1 MIRIICV
8 GKIKEQYLKDLIDD
22 YYKRINKYHNVEII
36 ELKDSNIEEEGQL
49 IMKNIKDRDFVVTL
63 EIDGN
68 NLSSID
74 LSYNINKWMIENSNI
89 DFIIGGS
96 NGIAKI
102 VNNRSNYK
110 LSFGK
115 NTFPH
120 GLFRGILIEQLYR
133 SFKILNN
140 ESYHK

>member
-8 GKIKEQYLKDLIDD
+8 GKIKEQYLKELIDD
-22 YYKRINKYHNVEII
+22 YYKRVNKYHNVEII
-36 ELKDSNIEEEGQL
+36 ELKDSNIKEEGQL
-49 IMKNIKDRDFVVTL
+49 IMKNIKERDFVVTL

-68 NLSSID
+68 NLSSIE
-74 LSYNINKWMIENSNI
+74 LSYNINQWMIDNSNI

-96 NGIAKI
+96 NGIDDI
-102 VNNRSNYK
+102 VKNRSNYQ

-120 GLFRGILIEQLYR
+120 GLFRGVLIEQLYR